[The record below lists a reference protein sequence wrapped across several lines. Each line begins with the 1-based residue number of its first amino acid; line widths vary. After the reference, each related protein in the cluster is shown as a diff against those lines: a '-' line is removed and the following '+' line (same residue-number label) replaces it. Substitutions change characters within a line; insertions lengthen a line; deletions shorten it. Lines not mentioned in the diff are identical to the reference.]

1 MTPEHLNS
9 GGGLH
14 GAVSATIV
22 DAFGGLAI
30 SSTDGRERT
39 GPSVDINISYLGM
52 AGEGDVIEIEGRAE
66 KVGGS
71 LGFTE
76 VRISKVAE
84 GGERTLIVL
93 GRHTKFVKGTA
104 PAK

>member
-1 MTPEHLNS
+1 
-9 GGGLH
+9 
-14 GAVSATIV
+14 
-22 DAFGGLAI
+22 
-30 SSTDGRERT
+30 
-39 GPSVDINISYLGM
+39 
-52 AGEGDVIEIEGRAE
+52 
-66 KVGGS
+66 